1 MKRMVIPFLAAL
13 VFITSYLD
21 RAQAVT
27 LDKPHDFTCATC
39 HTPHKTL
46 ASTGYNNICLNCH
59 RGGDPMAGAKSFAP
73 GDAADPFSRYTSG
86 VSNRYQI
93 SHRWDGA
100 DVNARAGATTAT
112 LAQMTSVR
120 GRTSNEMACVRCHNP
135 HSQENKPF
143 LRTANA
149 ADQMCLDCHSSRN
162 TTDQTKGTHPVGVD
176 YQLKASA
183 NPAAYNAAPVNAN
196 AANPTSAMKLL
207 GGKVSCSTCHGVH
220 ATDSN
225 SSTFDSFS
233 TLSDLN
239 PSDGNLLRSDR
250 RAATAD
256 GINICTN
263 CHAGK
268 SAHNGRNQNIQC
280 SDCHGAHVDTGDG
293 SVPNV
298 WLVKRDMGAGKGT
311 VQFTSTTAKN
321 YMDTGGN
328 GVCQSCHAVPTG
340 SGYQFHL
347 TETNATCN
355 NCHAHGNSTGSFSVD
370 SSKACNACHGYPPL
384 LNSVG
389 SGGYASGY
397 NTAPSFT
404 DESISGHGSHASAPY
419 QKACDNCH
427 KGNTHQDGI
436 YQDVFNVSTGTVAA
450 TGLLAPVYDK
460 VAQTCSSVY
469 CHSNANPRGGGN
481 ITKTTPSWNGGK
493 GKIIGTVGECGVC
506 HNAAG
511 DSLPTWSISHT
522 RHVNGYAA
530 NPNFTCTTC
539 HAGTASGNSAIFNNI
554 TARSLHT
561 NGVKDVVFNSLAK
574 GGSWE
579 QVSGACSNLYCHS
592 NVQGSGGVGAPDA
605 VTSGLVWNGS
615 AMTCG
620 SCHAAMVTL
629 SNIST
634 ATGSHK
640 RHVQG
645 YGFECSVCHG
655 SGYSATGNSAPP
667 ITHVDG
673 TITIGFTGTAATNGA
688 TPSYYQGN
696 NKPGDGYKNCS
707 SVYCHS
713 NVQGSGG
720 IGVPTTFAAPEWG
733 AAPLPCGSCHANMA
747 VSAAATGSHIQHVQT
762 GGFSCPT
769 CHNGAGKDPNP
780 PFTATAKHAD
790 GTIEISFSGSAAG
803 AVYSKGGS
811 VLPGTG
817 YGSCSNASCHADP
830 YSSATVVTPVW
841 GTGTTSGCAACHN
854 GAGAFSGTGAGP
866 ATGSHNKHMAAT
878 VTCGDCH
885 AGAVAGST
893 GGTAHGDNNIDVT
906 NGYPA
911 NVAKHAAGTYTGT
924 CSTACHSST
933 TAAVSTPVWGTTST
947 CSSCHDSAPAT
958 GSHSL
963 HSGLSVQSVCIDC
976 HAGAVID
983 TDAGTSHLNGVVN
996 VTNGYPANVVRHAAG
1011 SYTGTCA
1018 TASCHADPYGPST
1031 VITPVWGVEIG
1042 NHCAGCHN
1050 GAGAFDAALGSP
1062 TTGSHA
1068 KHMALSGVLCNKC
1081 HAGAVKN
1088 TEGGSLHK
1096 NGTIDVT
1103 NGYPANVTKH
1113 AAGTYTGTCST
1124 SVCHGAGNVPWGGTL
1139 WSTVDQCGTCHA
1151 SNANGSITQAAPFY
1165 NTAFPVKITAADN
1178 AKVGAHTNHMTSQT
1192 LGVSASTACTDCHGT
1207 VTLSGATHMNG
1218 ATTFVWSA
1226 LATKS
1231 GTLSPVYDVATGQC
1245 VATYC
1250 HGNSMPGGDTGGTNK
1265 SPVWNNPNYLPAAIN
1280 AAACGTCHGFPPST
1294 LSGHPG
1300 GITIPAGFPATATIG
1315 TTCSCH
1321 SNINTAGNSFANIFV
1336 NPALHIN
1343 GVFEPAASSHTVPFY
1358 SHATPPFTSCT
1369 GCHNASLA
1377 GSYPAPTAGTAPNCG
1392 GCHVTADPTVTSTG
1406 CTSCHANPPNGT
1418 TRPNVAGSHAKHSA
1432 LVGTPNNCAIC
1443 HNGAGA
1449 GSGVAHGPGNKGANP
1464 AVDNIVFTAAQAGA
1478 SATWTGATKTCST
1491 TYCHG
1496 ATLTGGTAK
1505 NPVWGTTLTGCGL
1518 CHGDPPATA
1527 THAGVTVTQCINCHT
1542 HVNGAGTGFTNAALH
1557 INGTVEA
1564 SGSCISCHAS
1574 AQTGTH
1580 GTPRDA
1586 VTTEFG
1592 LAWGHKNNKRTPVT
1606 DADCIVCHLEGNY
1619 TTQSTSAL
1627 HKDGNIDLRDPDGVG
1642 ETAITNISGGTF
1654 TFTKFAI
1661 SFAAGSR
1668 TTTGHTSNTD
1678 IANVITQK
1686 FCLACHDNNGA
1697 TNSTARS
1704 NNGGTGTAMMPFGG
1718 VNLGATYTLLNG
1730 AAAAGGVVDAKTQFA
1745 SANSSAHPVTGPR
1758 SKSYPTSTKLV
1769 APYNNFTRTAGTK
1782 SDSVVMNCFDCHNE
1796 TLTIASRITNRTIV
1810 AHGNALTIPG
1820 TLYAA
1825 AAGGNSV
1832 ASPTFCL
1839 NCHIG
1844 GYNTTAQGHGTG
1856 SAISASNSAMSAARF
1871 ATCANCHFSNGFK
1884 PARPLQAADIHGFNG
1899 LAANGGAWTYGNA
1912 NGMRPVAL
1920 IRNVGRWTTTS
1931 PRPRSAPGLTG
1942 TGSNCGGNMN
1952 TSTGGVS
1959 CNENMAAY
1967 TPGGAY

>member
-13 VFITSYLD
+13 VFFISYFD
-21 RAQAVT
+21 GAQAVT

-39 HTPHKTL
+39 HTSHKTL

-86 VSNRYQI
+86 VSNGYQI

-100 DVNARAGATTAT
+100 DVNARAGATTPSLT
-112 LAQMTSVR
+112 QMTSVR
-120 GRTSNEMACVRCHNP
+120 GRASNAMACVRCHNP

-220 ATDSN
+220 ATDSS

-233 TLSDLN
+233 TLSDLI
-239 PSDGNLLRSDR
+239 PSDGNLLRTDR

-268 SAHNGRNQNIQC
+268 TAHNGRNQNIQC

-298 WLVKRDMGAGKGT
+298 WLVKRDMGAGKGA

-370 SSKACNACHGYPPL
+370 PSKACNACHGYPPL

-427 KGNTHQDGI
+427 KGNNHKDSI
-436 YQDVFNVSTGTVAA
+436 YQDVFNVSSGTVAA
-450 TGLLAPVYDK
+450 TGLLTPVYDK
-460 VAQTCSSVY
+460 GAQTCSTVY
-469 CHSNANPRGGGN
+469 CHSNANPRGGSN
-481 ITKTTPSWNGGK
+481 ITQTTPLWNGGK
-493 GKIIGTVGECGVC
+493 GKIIGTIGECGVC
-506 HNAAG
+506 HSAAG
-511 DSLPTWSISHT
+511 DSFPTWSVSHT
-522 RHVNGYAA
+522 RHINGYAA

-561 NGVKDVVFNSLAK
+561 NGVKDVVFNSFAQ

-579 QVSGACSNLYCHS
+579 QASGACSNLYCHS
-592 NVQGSGGVGAPDA
+592 NVQGSGGVGAPTT

-707 SVYCHS
+707 TVYCHS

-720 IGVPTTFAAPEWG
+720 VGISTAFAAPEWG

-762 GGFSCPT
+762 AGYSCPT

-790 GTIEISFSGSAAG
+790 GTIDISFSGGAVG
-803 AVYSKGGS
+803 AVYSKGGN
-811 VLPGTG
+811 VTPGSG
-817 YGSCSNASCHADP
+817 YGNCSNASCHADP
-830 YSSATVVTPVW
+830 YSAATVVTPVW

-854 GAGAFSGTGAGP
+854 GAGAFSGIGAGP

-878 VTCGDCH
+878 VAVTCGDCH
-885 AGAVAGST
+885 TGAVAGSA
-893 GGTAHGDNNIDVT
+893 GGAAHGDNNIDVT

-911 NVAKHAAGTYTGT
+911 NVAKHAAGTYTGA
-924 CSTACHSST
+924 CSTTCHSPT
-933 TAAVSTPVWGTTST
+933 TAPVPTPVWGAAST
-947 CSSCHDSAPAT
+947 CSSCHDSAPVT
-958 GSHSL
+958 GSHNL
-963 HSGLSVQSVCIDC
+963 HLNKVQTFCFVC
-976 HAGAVID
+976 HADAVG
-983 TDAGTSHLNGVVN
+983 TNAGSGHLNGTID
-996 VTNGYPANVVRHAAG
+996 VTNGYPANVAKHVPG
-1011 SYTGTCA
+1011 SYTGTCT
-1018 TASCHADPYGPST
+1018 TAICHVSPYGPLP

-1042 NHCAGCHN
+1042 NNCAGCHN

-1062 TTGSHA
+1062 STGSHA
-1068 KHMALSGVLCNKC
+1068 KHMALSGVLCNQC
-1081 HAGAVKN
+1081 HAGAVKD
-1088 TEGGSLHK
+1088 TDGGTLHK
-1096 NGTIDVT
+1096 NDNIDVT
-1103 NGYPANVTKH
+1103 NGYPAIVAKH

-1124 SVCHGAGNVPWGGTL
+1124 AVCHGAGNVPWGGTL

-1151 SNANGSITQAAPFY
+1151 SNANGSITQAVPFY
-1165 NTAFPVKITAADN
+1165 NTAFPVKITAATDV
-1178 AKVGAHTNHMTSQT
+1178 KVGAHTNHMTSQA
-1192 LGVSASTACTDCHGT
+1192 LGVSASTACTDCHGA
-1207 VTLSGATHMNG
+1207 VTLSSATHMNG
-1218 ATTFVWSA
+1218 STTFVWSA

-1231 GTLSPVYDVATGQC
+1231 GTLSPVYTAATGQC
-1245 VATYC
+1245 TATYC

-1265 SPVWNNPNYLPAAIN
+1265 SPSWNNPNYLPATIS

-1321 SNINTAGNSFANIFV
+1321 GNINTAGNSFTTIFV

-1343 GVFEPAASSHTVPFY
+1343 GVFEPAASSHAVPFY

-1369 GCHNASLA
+1369 GCHNVSAA
-1377 GSYPAPTAGTAPNCG
+1377 GSYPAPTAGTAPNCR
-1392 GCHVTADPTVTSTG
+1392 GCHATADPTVTSTG
-1406 CTSCHANPPNGT
+1406 CISCHANPPSGT
-1418 TRPNVAGSHAKHSA
+1418 TLPNVAGSHAKHSA

-1443 HNGAGA
+1443 HNGAGS
-1449 GSGVAHGPGNKGANP
+1449 GSGAAHGPGNKGTSP

-1478 SATWTGATKTCST
+1478 SATWTAATKTCST

-1518 CHGDPPATA
+1518 CHGDPPATT
-1527 THAGVTVTQCINCHT
+1527 THSGVTVTQCINCHT
-1542 HVNGAGTGFTNAALH
+1542 HVNAAGTGFTNATLH

-1574 AQTGTH
+1574 AQAGTH

-1586 VTTEFG
+1586 ITTEFG
-1592 LAWGHKNNKRTPVT
+1592 LAWGHKKAGRGAVT

-1642 ETAITNISGGTF
+1642 EVAITNISGGTF

-1686 FCLACHDNNGA
+1686 FCLKCHDSTGA
-1697 TNSTARS
+1697 TNATARS
-1704 NNGGTGTAMMPFGG
+1704 GVAPTQYLPFGTGSQ
-1718 VNLGATYTLLNG
+1718 NG
-1730 AAAAGGVVDAKTQFA
+1730 AAYTVGLSAGVVGGVVDVDSMFLTT
-1745 SANSSAHPVTGPR
+1745 NSTFHPVKGPQNNR
-1758 SKSYPTSTKLV
+1758 YASGTRMAVPYGVTK
-1769 APYNNFTRTAGTK
+1769 TAIADGI
-1782 SDSVVMNCFDCHNE
+1782 VMNCFDCHNAP
-1796 TLTIASRITNRTIV
+1796 TPLTSRTV
-1810 AHGNALTIPG
+1810 AAHGSSAPNAYRG
-1820 TLYAA
+1820 TVYDTSNTLCK
-1825 AAGGNSV
+1825 V
-1832 ASPTFCL
+1832 
-1839 NCHIG
+1839 CHT
-1844 GYNTTAQGHGTG
+1844 GYTGTTSHHGTG
-1856 SAISASNSAMSAARF
+1856 SAFASNTNSGMTTYLTNQCQR
-1871 ATCANCHFSNGFK
+1871 CHASTNT
-1884 PARPLQAADIHGFNG
+1884 AVRPVRAEDAHGFNRFAG
-1899 LAANGGAWTYGNA
+1899 
-1912 NGMRPVAL
+1912 
-1920 IRNVGRWTTTS
+1920 
-1931 PRPRSAPGLTG
+1931 TG
-1942 TGSNCGGNMN
+1942 TDAMWPRGAVETYRPYAFMRNTTQWTATSWKPLSGSGVPVGSATCGGSMSASGCGDNM
-1952 TSTGGVS
+1952 TT
-1959 CNENMAAY
+1959 Y
-1967 TPGGAY
+1967 TPGGTY